1 MIGQQARAGDAVP
14 ACLTRAVRA
23 LGANEA
29 KLIDSHD
36 LRYAKQNSFEEVHM
50 KTAFEFIKANP
61 VFHIATVDEG
71 KARVRP
77 FGFIMK
83 RNNTLYFCTN
93 KTKEVYKQL
102 KQNPDIEI
110 SDMGNNG
117 TWLRI
122 RGRIAFDETRE
133 AKAQAFK
140 ESPNLLKIYPKG
152 ADDELF
158 VTFYFTEAVATVFS
172 FSGAPKNIPLI

>member
-1 MIGQQARAGDAVP
+1 M
-14 ACLTRAVRA
+14 
-23 LGANEA
+23 N
-29 KLIDSHD
+29 
-36 LRYAKQNSFEEVHM
+36 
-50 KTAFEFIKANP
+50 TAFEFIKANP
-61 VFHIATVDEG
+61 VFHIATVDG
-71 KARVRP
+71 VKARVRP

-93 KTKEVYKQL
+93 KTKDVYKQL

-110 SDMGNNG
+110 SDMGSDG
-117 TWLRI
+117 STWLRI

-133 AKAQAFK
+133 AKAKVFE

-158 VTFYFTEAVATVFS
+158 VTFYFTEAAATVFS
-172 FSGAPKNIPLI
+172 FSGAPKNISLI

>member
-1 MIGQQARAGDAVP
+1 MNTV
-14 ACLTRAVRA
+14 
-23 LGANEA
+23 
-29 KLIDSHD
+29 
-36 LRYAKQNSFEEVHM
+36 
-50 KTAFEFIKANP
+50 FEFIKANP
-61 VFHIATVDEG
+61 VFHIATVDGG

-83 RNNTLYFCTN
+83 RSNMLYFCTN
-93 KTKEVYKQL
+93 KTKDVYKQL

-110 SDMGNNG
+110 SDMGSNA

-133 AKAQAFK
+133 AKAQVF
-140 ESPNLLKIYPKG
+140 EQSPDLLRIYPKG

-158 VTFYFTEAVATVFS
+158 VTFYFTEAVATLFS
-172 FSGAPKNIPLI
+172 FTEAPKNIPLF